1 MKKVLILI
9 AASLTSGALV
19 AKPDPSY
26 TYAGIQYTSEE
37 LDDFDCTQD
46 GIAVS
51 GSLILTDDIFAIG
64 SFRDVS
70 GGGCGS
76 STLALGAG
84 YKFEIHQDF
93 SLYATLSFEDTSVDE
108 GDGDSGLV
116 LAGGIRSF
124 ITEDLEANAEL
135 AKRTAFDGDT
145 VLSGGLNYWFKPQL
159 AVTGEVGFGSD
170 SSNIEVGLR
179 INF

>member
-1 MKKVLILI
+1 MKKMFIFLL
-9 AASLTSGALV
+9 ASLVSATVTAEP
-19 AKPDPSY
+19 KPSY

-46 GIAVS
+46 GIAIS
-51 GSLILTDDIFAIG
+51 GSLLINEDIFAIA

-76 STLALGAG
+76 STLGVGAG
-84 YKFEIHQDF
+84 YRFEIHEDF

-116 LAGGIRSF
+116 AAGGIRSF
-124 ITEDLEANAEL
+124 IAENLEAHAEL

-145 VLSGGLNYWFKPQL
+145 LISGGLNFWFTPAL
-159 AVTGEVGFGSD
+159 AATGEIGFGSD
-170 SSNIEVGLR
+170 SSNIEVGVR
-179 INF
+179 MNF